1 MGSKGLIALCRKLAF
16 VYFLYILHGSRKK
29 KKRRKKKV
37 SLLLFGVSF
46 GVAVVKTENGS
57 TADFCGM
64 NSDQCQNLP

>member
-1 MGSKGLIALCRKLAF
+1 MDPEKE
-16 VYFLYILHGSRKK
+16 KK
-29 KKRRKKKV
+29 KKGEKKKV
-37 SLLLFGVSF
+37 SLLLFQVTF